1 MGVQECQRLV
11 TEERRERTRA
21 VALHALSGV
30 VLGTRVDTSR
40 ARSNWQVAERNER
53 TALAIAAESVETAR
67 QCVTSYEDSADS
79 MGAAVRSLL
88 GVAE

>member
-1 MGVQECQRLV
+1 MIDLPAIWRTVTTGSALV
-11 TEERRERTRA
+11 F
-21 VALHALSGV
+21 LL
-30 VLGTRVDTSR
+30 L
-40 ARSNWQVAERNER
+40 WQVAERNER

-67 QCVTSYEDSADS
+67 QCVATYKDSTDS